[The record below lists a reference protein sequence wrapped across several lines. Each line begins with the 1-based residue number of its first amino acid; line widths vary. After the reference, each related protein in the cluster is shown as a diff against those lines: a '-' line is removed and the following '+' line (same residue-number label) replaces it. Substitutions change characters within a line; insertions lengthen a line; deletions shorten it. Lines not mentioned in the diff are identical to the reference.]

1 MAADVAELPVALT
14 RAIEAVDLYR
24 FFHAGEAE
32 TLALRGASLWVESG
46 EIVALVGP
54 SGSGKST
61 LLNCL
66 AGLDE
71 PDGGYVLL
79 QGEKLTR
86 RPEAERAR
94 RRAAGI
100 GMLLQSDN
108 LFETLSVID
117 NMRLQTDLARRPDPL
132 RLDRLLAR
140 IGLAER
146 RNALPGQLSG
156 GELARAGLAV
166 ALAAAPAVLLAD
178 EPTGEVDAA
187 TEGQLLDLFEE
198 QCRSG
203 MAALIATHSKALA
216 ARANRVL
223 TIEDGRIGHD
233 HATR

>member
-1 MAADVAELPVALT
+1 MH
-14 RAIEAVDLYR
+14 AIEAIDLYR

-32 TLALRGASLWVESG
+32 TLALRGASLWVGPG
-46 EIVALVGP
+46 EMVALIGP

-71 PDGGYVLL
+71 PDGGYVVL
-79 QGEKLTR
+79 QGERLTR

-100 GMLLQSDN
+100 GILLQSDN
-108 LFETLSVID
+108 LFETLSVRD
-117 NMRLQTDLARRPDPL
+117 NLRLQMNLAGKPDSA
-132 RLDRLLAR
+132 RLDMLLERL
-140 IGLAER
+140 GLAQR
-146 RNALPGQLSG
+146 RDALPGQLSG

-187 TEGQLLDLFEE
+187 TEAQVLDFFEE
-198 QCRSG
+198 QCKSG
-203 MAALIATHSKALA
+203 MAALIATHSQALA
-216 ARANRVL
+216 SRATRVV
-223 TIEDGRIGHD
+223 TIEDGRIGND
-233 HATR
+233 TGAG